1 MGFGG
6 ISSNQDSTAFF
17 LLSVLVRVVTAV
29 GESALPTAAMALA
42 SRQVGFYLFLLF
54 HFFFVSAPQV
64 TAANEGKAV
73 AACETCFGVGS
84 MLGPS
89 IGGLLYDYGGFTLP
103 FAVCGGAQCL
113 VILLTFAFLKEGG
126 DEYTSL
132 EGEESMEVTW
142 SDLVRAPGILITC
155 FGLVLAGSNWTW

>member
-1 MGFGG
+1 M
-6 ISSNQDSTAFF
+6 T
-17 LLSVLVRVVTAV
+17 
-29 GESALPTAAMALA
+29 P
-42 SRQVGFYLFLLF
+42 
-54 HFFFVSAPQV
+54 
-64 TAANEGKAV
+64 ANEGKAV

-84 MLGPS
+84 MLGPT

-103 FAVCGGAQCL
+103 FAVCGGVQCL

-132 EGEESMEVTW
+132 EGEESKEVTW
-142 SDLVRAPGILITC
+142 SDLLCAPGILITC